1 MIYRNK
7 RDQEAW
13 LREKTLESL
22 KANTFLQE
30 NDIVQVAETG
40 KFYQV
45 VSEETE
51 IVLQNS
57 LYAKSITNGSDKLST
72 PRNIAVSGAV
82 SGNADFDGSKNI
94 TINTT
99 LNEFDAS
106 KITSGTIDVSRLP
119 VAALERCVIV
129 QNDEERFALTKGQVQ
144 NGDAVKVISPDN
156 IMYAVIDDNKLNSEE
171 GYTQYSAAVKWETI
185 KDKPIE
191 FKPMNH
197 NHNTS
202 DIEVDNQN
210 MFVSMEEK
218 DKWNTKADENHN
230 HDKKYALIMHE
241 HQAEEV
247 IESDT
252 KKFVTKEQISSLE
265 NLNNNFTKKVTF
277 SAGEAG
283 TFADGQS
290 TKIVKVLYGS
300 SIPEYP
306 EINPEFASLFYGW
319 DIKPIETIIDKSI
332 TSDVVV
338 TALYNQSVHQITF
351 KCNEG
356 GNFKENNDVVLIKNI
371 KNGDLIKIPEMIVPI
386 SYEFANWQPELPEG
400 TRANSDMI
408 YTANF
413 NFLGLN
419 VALDD
424 NNKLFEKKVA
434 KHDEYSHI
442 EYPNSTTY
450 NEEEIFLD

>member
-218 DKWNTKADENHN
+218 DKWNTKANGEHN
-230 HDKKYALIMHE
+230 HDKAYAPLEHNHPAENIVENETRKFITPEKLSLI
-241 HQAEEV
+241 
-247 IESDT
+247 DT
-252 KKFVTKEQISSLE
+252 IYTGLTK
-265 NLNNNFTKKVTF
+265 TVTF
-277 SAGEAG
+277 KAGEAG

-290 TKIVKVLYGS
+290 EKNYKCILNS
-300 SIPEYP
+300 NFPEFP
-306 EINPEFASLFYGW
+306 EINPSFASDFYGW
-319 DIKPIETIIDKSI
+319 EINPSTDILDTQI
-332 TSDVVV
+332 TRDVVI
-338 TALYNQSVHQITF
+338 TALYKTPVYIVTF

-356 GNFKENNDVVLIKNI
+356 GSFSETGTDTLVKYVKRGE
-371 KNGDLIKIPEMIVPI
+371 KIQVPDMIIPI
-386 SYEFANWQPELPEG
+386 SYDFKNWVPELNESSVA
-400 TRANSDMI
+400 TQNI
-408 YTANF
+408 TYTANF
-413 NFLGLN
+413 EFLGIN
-419 VALDD
+419 VELDD
-424 NNKLFEKKVA
+424 SKKLFEKKKA
-434 KHDEYSHI
+434 KHDEYKHI
-442 EYPNSTTY
+442 ENANSIKFIGS
-450 NEEEIFLD
+450 EIIL